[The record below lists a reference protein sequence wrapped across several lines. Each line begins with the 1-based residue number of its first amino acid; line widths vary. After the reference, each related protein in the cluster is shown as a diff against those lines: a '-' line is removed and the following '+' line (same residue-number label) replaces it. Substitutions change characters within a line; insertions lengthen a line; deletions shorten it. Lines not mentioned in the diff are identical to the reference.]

1 MSGLINDPIKNIFK
15 IVKYG
20 VPSKGMISWQTQ
32 LNPLQ
37 IQQVSS
43 YILTFQGTTP
53 LSPKAPEGEI
63 WVEQEQIV
71 DDEKQ
76 L

>member
-1 MSGLINDPIKNIFK
+1 
-15 IVKYG
+15 
-20 VPSKGMISWQTQ
+20 MISWQTQ

-43 YILTFQGTTP
+43 YLMTFQGTTP

-63 WVEQEQIV
+63 WVEPEEPATEENDII
-71 DDEKQ
+71 